1 MYQPYANCLV
11 MLSSISQSEQ
21 YLQGESR
28 WRTLLIK
35 TTCSKINE
43 KNEARMSRKYDN
55 AHAARERNMGDI
67 EKKKGADS
75 LKNCLSLWN

>member
-1 MYQPYANCLV
+1 
-11 MLSSISQSEQ
+11 
-21 YLQGESR
+21 
-28 WRTLLIK
+28 
-35 TTCSKINE
+35 
-43 KNEARMSRKYDN
+43 MSRKYDN